1 MGTHLRLALLLFLTA
16 LICFVLDKR
25 IGQAGGW
32 LPPIPPTQGIWI
44 SQDEKQ
50 DWTMMDSSKYLSRIY
65 ANPFGEQVQIYI
77 VAPESADV
85 YTDPRGCLRGGAFD
99 VTGEKEVALG
109 KQGSEARAM
118 VLRHP
123 DRQLIMYYWIQDR
136 AGEIN
141 SESTIHTKTSARVQ
155 LVKHL
160 SDTLL
165 SGRQRCL
172 IRVYAPILENDPKGV
187 QARRNV
193 HEISQLVYQS
203 LLKGR

>member
-1 MGTHLRLALLLFLTA
+1 
-16 LICFVLDKR
+16 
-25 IGQAGGW
+25 
-32 LPPIPPTQGIWI
+32 
-44 SQDEKQ
+44 
-50 DWTMMDSSKYLSRIY
+50 MMDSSKYLSRTY
-65 ANPFGEQVQIYI
+65 VNPFGEQVQVFI

-99 VTGEKEVALG
+99 VTGEKEIALD
-109 KQGSEARAM
+109 KPGSEARAM

-136 AGEIN
+136 IGEVS
-141 SESTIHTKTSARVQ
+141 SESTVHGKVNPRAQ

-160 SDTLL
+160 ADTLL

-172 IRVYAPILENDPKGV
+172 IRVYAPIEENDTMGV

>member
-16 LICFVLDKR
+16 AVGFVFDKR

-32 LPPIPPTQGIWI
+32 LPPIPPKQGLWR
-44 SQDEKQ
+44 SKDAKE
-50 DWTMMDSSKYLSRIY
+50 DWTMIDASKYLSRTY
-65 ANPFGEQVQIYI
+65 ANAFGEQVQVFI

-99 VTGEKEVALG
+99 VTAEREIALD
-109 KQGSEARAM
+109 KPGSEVRAM

-123 DRQLIMYYWIQDR
+123 QRQLVMYYWIQDR
-136 AGEIN
+136 AGEVS
-141 SESTIHTKTSARVQ
+141 SESTIHGKVNPRTQ
-155 LVKHL
+155 LIKHL
-160 SDTLL
+160 ANTLL

-172 IRVYAPILENDPKGV
+172 IRVYAPIEANDPTGI

-193 HEISQLVYQS
+193 HEISRLVYQS
-203 LLKGR
+203 LLKGK